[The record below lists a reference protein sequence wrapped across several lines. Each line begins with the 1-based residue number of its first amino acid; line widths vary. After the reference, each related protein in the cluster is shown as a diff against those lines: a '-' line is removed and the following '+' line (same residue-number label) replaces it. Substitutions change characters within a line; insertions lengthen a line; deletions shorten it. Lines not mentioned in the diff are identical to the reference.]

1 MHHNLNTRNPIAKL
15 VFMHKSLLLLLFST
29 CLGSVFAQTP
39 LSIQGQVLDA
49 ISREPVV
56 SATVSVTGHPVG
68 TYTDTLGKFQ
78 VPLKAGVEALQLS
91 IRCIGYNSWNGNLQQ
106 LESVQTILLEPAE
119 NELGTVVIS
128 ATMKE
133 VSKDASP
140 IPVEI
145 YTPRFF
151 QKNATPTFFEALTVV
166 NGVRPQLNCNV
177 CNTGDIHINGMEGP
191 YTMVTIDGM
200 PIVSGLST
208 VYGLSGIP
216 NGMVERIEVVKGP
229 ASTLYGSEA
238 VGGMVNIIT
247 KNALTAPRF
256 YADVFATSNEE
267 FNADL
272 ALTTRFGKT
281 RSLLGINYF
290 NFHNRLD
297 INADNFT
304 DVTQQDR
311 VSVFNKWN
319 FEQKNQRIAS
329 LAARY
334 VYENRWGGE
343 LDWSPEWRGTDS
355 IYGESIYTNRIELLG
370 KYQLPSA
377 KRRLM
382 LDGSWNLHQQNS
394 VYGTTVYLG
403 KQEVAFGQLTTDL
416 PLGSRHDA
424 LLGAALRFTRYDD
437 NTPATAS
444 ADGKAN
450 LPAKTWLPGIFL
462 QDEIELHTHHRLLLG
477 LRYDY
482 NSVHGNILTPRAS
495 WKWARDAQNILRL
508 TAGSGYR
515 VANIFTEDHAALT
528 GAREV
533 VITEDLLPER
543 SWNANLNFVR
553 KFFPKRAGFIG
564 LDASLFFTYFSN
576 QILPDFNTDPNKI
589 IFANLDGHGISTG
602 LSLNLDFNFLN
613 GLKIIA
619 GATAMD
625 VYRVEDGQR
634 MQQLFAPPFSGTWT
648 VSYQVPKW
656 GLNID
661 YTGNLTSP
669 MQLPVLPMDPRSA
682 QSPWFSIHNLQ
693 FTKPF
698 DSGIE
703 LYLGIK
709 NVLGFYP
716 REEVILRAFDPF
728 DKQIDV
734 NNPHGLTFDPN
745 YNYAPMQRQR
755 LLLGMRWTMR

>member
-1 MHHNLNTRNPIAKL
+1 MN
-15 VFMHKSLLLLLFST
+15 KSLFLLLLLAIYGPF
-29 CLGSVFAQTP
+29 FAQAQ
-39 LSIQGQVLDA
+39 SIFHGKVLDA
-49 ISREPVV
+49 ITREPIMA
-56 SATVSVTGHPVG
+56 ATVSTFDRTGG
-68 TYTDTLGKFQ
+68 AFTDTLGKFQ
-78 VPLKAGVEALQLS
+78 FQSKSRGEVVQLN
-91 IRCIGYNSWNGNLQQ
+91 IRCIGYNPWVGKLNSKNSDQI
-106 LESVQTILLEPAE
+106 ILLEPSE
-119 NELGTVVIS
+119 NELGAVVIS

-140 IPVEI
+140 IPVEV

-238 VGGMVNIIT
+238 VGGMVNVIT
-247 KNALTAPRF
+247 KSALTAPRF
-256 YADVFATSNEE
+256 FADVFATSNEE
-267 FNADL
+267 LNVDL
-272 ALTTRFGKT
+272 AMAGRLGNAH
-281 RSLLGINYF
+281 SLLGINYF

-297 INADNFT
+297 INNDNFT

-311 VSVFNKWN
+311 ISVFNKWN
-319 FEQKNQRIAS
+319 FKRKNDLIAS

-334 VYENRWGGE
+334 VYEDRWGGE
-343 LDWSPEWRGTDS
+343 MNWTPEWRGTDS
-355 IYGESIYTNRIELLG
+355 IYGESIYTNRIEFLG
-370 KYQLPSA
+370 KYQLPVR
-377 KRRLM
+377 KRRVM
-382 LDGSWNLHQQNS
+382 LDASWNLHDQNS

-403 KQEVAFGQLTTDL
+403 KQAVAFGQLTTDL
-416 PLGSRHDA
+416 PIGSRHDA
-424 LLGAALRFTRYDD
+424 LLGAAIRYTKYDD
-437 NTPATAS
+437 NTPATS
-444 ADGKAN
+444 SINGLEN
-450 LPAKTWLPGIFL
+450 LPSNVWLPGIFL
-462 QDEIELHTHHRLLLG
+462 QDEIALNDKNILLLG

-482 NSVHGNILTPRAS
+482 NSVHGSILTPRIS
-495 WKWARDAQNILRL
+495 WKWARDPQHILRF

-528 GAREV
+528 GAREI
-533 VITEDLLPER
+533 VIAENLLPER
-543 SWNANLNFVR
+543 SWNANLNYVR

-564 LDASLFFTYFSN
+564 LDGSLFFTHFSN

-589 IFANLDGHGISTG
+589 IFANLDGYGISTG
-602 LSLNLDFNFLN
+602 ISLNLDFNFLN

-625 VYRVEDGQR
+625 VYRIDKGER
-634 MQQLFAPPFSGTWT
+634 LQQLFAPPFSGTWT
-648 VSYQVPKW
+648 LSYIIPKW
-656 GLNID
+656 GLSID
-661 YTGNLTSP
+661 YTGNLNSP
-669 MQLPVLPMDPRSA
+669 MRLPVLPNDPRSE
-682 QSPWFSIHNLQ
+682 QSPWFSIHNIQ
-693 FTKPF
+693 FTKPLKK
-698 DSGIE
+698 GLE
-703 LYLGIK
+703 LYAGVK
-709 NVLGFYP
+709 NLFGFFP

-734 NNPHGLTFDPN
+734 DNPHGLTFDPN

-755 LLLGMRWTMR
+755 VLLGMRWTMR

>member
-1 MHHNLNTRNPIAKL
+1 MN
-15 VFMHKSLLLLLFST
+15 KSLFLLLF
-29 CLGSVFAQTP
+29 LAIYGPFFAQAQ
-39 LSIQGQVLDA
+39 SIFHGKVLDA
-49 ISREPVV
+49 ITREPIMA
-56 SATVSVTGHPVG
+56 ATVSTADRSGG
-68 TYTDTLGKFQ
+68 AFTDTLGKFQ
-78 VPLKAGVEALQLS
+78 FKSSSRGEQVQLN
-91 IRCIGYNSWNGNLQQ
+91 IRCIGYNPWVGKINSKSPEQI
-106 LESVQTILLEPAE
+106 ILLEPSE
-119 NELGTVVIS
+119 NELGAVVIS

-140 IPVEI
+140 IPVEV

-238 VGGMVNIIT
+238 VGGMVNVIT
-247 KNALTAPRF
+247 KSALTAPRF
-256 YADVFATSNEE
+256 FADVFATSNEE
-267 FNADL
+267 LNVDL
-272 ALTTRFGKT
+272 AMAGRLGNAH
-281 RSLLGINYF
+281 SLLGINYF

-297 INADNFT
+297 INNDNFT

-311 VSVFNKWN
+311 ISVFNKWN
-319 FEQKNQRIAS
+319 FKQKNDLIAS

-334 VYENRWGGE
+334 VYEDRWGGE
-343 LDWSPEWRGTDS
+343 MNWTPEWRGTDS
-355 IYGESIYTNRIELLG
+355 IYGESIYTNRIEFLG
-370 KYQLPSA
+370 KYQLPVR
-377 KRRLM
+377 KRRVM
-382 LDGSWNLHQQNS
+382 LDASWNLHDQNS

-403 KQEVAFGQLTTDL
+403 KQAVAFGQLTTDL
-416 PLGSRHDA
+416 PFGSRHDA
-424 LLGAALRFTRYDD
+424 LLGAALRYTKYDD
-437 NTPATAS
+437 NTPATS
-444 ADGKAN
+444 SINGLEN
-450 LPAKTWLPGIFL
+450 LPSSVWLPGIFL
-462 QDEIELHTHHRLLLG
+462 QDEIALNDKNILLLG

-482 NSVHGNILTPRAS
+482 NSVHGSILTPRIS
-495 WKWARDAQNILRL
+495 WKWARDPQHILRF

-528 GAREV
+528 GAREI
-533 VITEDLLPER
+533 VIAENLLPER
-543 SWNANLNFVR
+543 SWNANLNYVR

-564 LDASLFFTYFSN
+564 LDGSLFFTHFSN

-589 IFANLDGHGISTG
+589 IFANLDGYGISTG
-602 LSLNLDFNFLN
+602 ISLNLDFNFLN

-625 VYRVEDGQR
+625 VYRIDNGER
-634 MQQLFAPPFSGTWT
+634 LQQLFAPPFSGTWT
-648 VSYQVPKW
+648 MSYIIPKW
-656 GLNID
+656 GLSID
-661 YTGNLTSP
+661 YTGNLNSP
-669 MQLPVLPMDPRSA
+669 MRLPVLPNDPRSD
-682 QSPWFSIHNLQ
+682 QSPWFSIHNIQL
-693 FTKPF
+693 TKPLKN
-698 DSGIE
+698 GLE
-703 LYLGIK
+703 LYAGVK
-709 NVLGFYP
+709 NLFGFFP

-734 NNPHGLTFDPN
+734 DNPHGLTFDPN

-755 LLLGMRWTMR
+755 VLLGMRWTLR